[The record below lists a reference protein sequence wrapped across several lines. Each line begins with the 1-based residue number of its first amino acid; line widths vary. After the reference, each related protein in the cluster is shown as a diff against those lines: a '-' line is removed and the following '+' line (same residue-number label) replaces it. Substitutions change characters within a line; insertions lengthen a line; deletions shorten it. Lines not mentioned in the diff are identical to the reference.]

1 MFAVVVSGMG
11 ESRGKPPP
19 MPAPRATAGVGRS
32 EDDALFDIWLE
43 RRLRDAFEGAL
54 REPIPPELVA
64 LIENH
69 RRKR

>member
-1 MFAVVVSGMG
+1 
-11 ESRGKPPP
+11 
-19 MPAPRATAGVGRS
+19 MPSPRATAGVGRS